1 MILLHSFIKKDQKMP
16 EKDKNTAI
24 ERRKKL
30 DLDYVMN
37 NKFIGSDF
45 NEFLKEDGIY
55 EVANDIA
62 IKRVV
67 VYQLEQEMKAQNIT
81 KTKMAK
87 LMNTSRAVVNRLL
100 NPNNDSLTLNT
111 LENATNDL
119 VKRLNIINKIKGT
132 KSEIFL
138 LYIFL
143 FSILFI
149 CWRNY

>member
-1 MILLHSFIKKDQKMP
+1 MP